1 MTDYKIPP
9 SSQVVDQQFVTV
21 RGPDGI
27 QTGFQ
32 YDAETKTFWRQPG
45 SIVIPSFHG
54 QTHVNEDPVPLAT
67 IDRKGLMDRDD
78 KAKLDQLV
86 QTRFGVLGF
95 QGAGFPD
102 DGGWLEGDIILAAG
116 TEFISLERIGN
127 VVRFT
132 VDSPIPLNCGCEE
145 CAQIFW
151 IQDESD
157 TTSIRPPSCAGKLP
171 GVNSYGEFKAYLLPE
186 NTIIDPANPL
196 PTLNKKVSYPA
207 FIFKR
212 YENAT
217 VPGLGEIHAVL
228 SRNSNLTTQV
238 GWSMTP
244 GATGKVENIW
254 FMGLDDEGNQIK
266 FEMDPNNDADML
278 GLLLYKGHSLTRR
291 MAVVTSYSQSIL
303 ADNLYNCKFWDV
315 DNEAVIGDEFTAT
328 NVWQYN
334 NPGNSPDALDN
345 PQAKVL
351 DATVDLLPVGTLV
364 QIWEF
369 QVGESNGTRIVRRY
383 FNKEPRVNPY
393 TLWSWSGA
401 IKFGDLLIER
411 EELRP
416 GAPSEGYAYEV
427 DVSDIRLFERTI
439 WGITVFE
446 DRLILSDDGEA
457 TGGTET
463 EQVLRS
469 DSVSKLEA
477 SDPDLPQPNTV
488 IRALLASTCV
498 SGFVFIVNQW
508 VGSYLKFKSGP
519 LSGQI
524 FQILQNAS
532 SSVTLL
538 GDATEAE
545 PGDQF
550 DIFTEGKTGEPSG
563 VPINNQYVA
572 DVDPS
577 IPGLVV
583 KKTDPDT
590 DSERPVYIWH
600 RINHKNFYMKAYIGQ
615 PAASEFPPI
624 DVLLRAPV
632 DSFDDL
638 YMKVI
643 RRGVYETGPFRGMN
657 YIVVKGAHWKEL
669 PASGVLRTMTGIWRN
684 ETWHYY
690 YKAAFDRWDDDAVAL
705 IGMTEPFLFDEDF
718 VPDVQDN
725 TCGTGTGSTGTG
737 TGTDISGTSQ
747 PGEFVTVP
755 GNTTVASLLHAEYNA
770 ACCRLEFSIN
780 DTSEAES
787 VQLQFKTGIL
797 DMAEPYELDIAVDPA
812 DDFVRGMS
820 PGNYVVSRI
829 YTQDGFIINGTEN
842 PESEPENFRCYYG
855 GYLPTPIDGE
865 TERWNTLEVMYRD
878 EQIWVWWN
886 GLLIPPDPD
895 ASANLPVPVVV
906 NTPYFPV
913 NSTVEYGK
921 IAMRLWPGATLRKME
936 IRDQTLGFNE
946 FTYGQ
951 LEISS

>member
-9 SSQVVDQQFVTV
+9 SSSVVDQEFITV
-21 RGPDGI
+21 RGPNGI

-45 SIVIPSFHG
+45 SIIIPSFHG

-67 IDRKGLMDRDD
+67 IDRKGLMDRND
-78 KAKLDQLV
+78 KAKLDELV
-86 QTRFGVLGF
+86 QMRLGVLGF

-102 DGGWLEGDIILAAG
+102 DGGWLQGDIILAAG

-127 VVRFT
+127 VIRFT

-157 TTSIRPPSCAGKLP
+157 TQSIRPPSCAGKLP
-171 GVNSYGEFKAYLLPE
+171 GVNSYGELKIYLMPE
-186 NTIIDPANPL
+186 NTIIDPSNPI
-196 PTLNKKVSYPA
+196 PTLNKKSSYPA

-212 YENAT
+212 YENST
-217 VPGLGEIHAVL
+217 VPGYGEIHAVL
-228 SRNSNLTTQV
+228 ARNSNLSTQV

-244 GATGKVENIW
+244 GATGRVETVW
-254 FMGLDDEGNQIK
+254 FTGLDDEGNQIK
-266 FEMDPNNDADML
+266 FEFEPNKDADML
-278 GLLLYKGHSLTRR
+278 GVLLYKGHSLTRR
-291 MAVVTSYSQSIL
+291 MAVVTSYSSSIL
-303 ADNLYNCKFWDV
+303 SDNIYNCKFWNIDS
-315 DNEAVIGDEFTAT
+315 EKVIGDEFTAK
-328 NVWQYN
+328 NIWQYN
-334 NPGNSPDALDN
+334 NPGNSPSALDN
-345 PQAKVL
+345 PQAIVL
-351 DATVDLLPVGTLV
+351 DATVDLLPIGTLV

-369 QVGESNGTRIVRRY
+369 QVGEANNVRIVRRY
-383 FNKEPRVNPY
+383 FNKEPKINPY

-401 IKFGDLLIER
+401 IRFGDLLIER

-416 GAPSEGYAYEV
+416 GAASEDYAYEV

-463 EQVLRS
+463 EQILRS

-498 SGFVFIVNQW
+498 SGLAFIVNQW
-508 VGSYLKFKSGP
+508 VGYHLKFTSGP
-519 LSGQI
+519 LSDQI

-538 GDATEAE
+538 GDATAAE
-545 PGDQF
+545 VGDTF

-577 IPGLVV
+577 LPGLVV
-583 KKTDPDT
+583 KSTDPEA

-600 RINHKNFYMKAYIGQ
+600 RINHKNFYFKGYFGQ
-615 PAASEFPPI
+615 PDSSRFPPI

-632 DSFDDL
+632 DSFDDV
-638 YMKVI
+638 YMKII

-657 YIVVKGAHWKEL
+657 YVVVKGVHWDDV
-669 PASGVLRTMTGIWRN
+669 PPSGVLRTLTGIFRN

-690 YKAAFDRWDDDAVAL
+690 YKAAFDRWDDDGVAL
-705 IGMTEPFLFDEDF
+705 IGMNEPFLFDEDF
-718 VPDVQDN
+718 VPEVAEN
-725 TCGTGTGSTGTG
+725 TCGTGTGTGTEI
-737 TGTDISGTSQ
+737 TGTAQ

-755 GNTTVASLLHAEYNA
+755 GNTTVAQLLHAEYNA
-770 ACCRLEFSIN
+770 ACLRLEFSIN
-780 DTSEAES
+780 DTSDAES
-787 VQLQFKTGIL
+787 VQLQFKGGIL
-797 DMAEPYELDIAVDPA
+797 DMGTPYELELTNDPSE
-812 DDFVRGMS
+812 DLVRGMK
-820 PGNYVVSRI
+820 PGDYAVSKI
-829 YTQDGFIINGTEN
+829 YTQDGFIVSGTEN
-842 PESEPENFRCYYG
+842 PQSDPDNFRCYFG
-855 GYLPTPIDGE
+855 GYLPTPINGE
-865 TERWNTLEVMYRD
+865 TERWNMLEIMYRD
-878 EQIWVWWN
+878 DQIWVWWN
-886 GLLIPPDPD
+886 GLLIPPDPTE
-895 ASANLPVPVVV
+895 SAKLPVPVPV

-913 NSTVEYGK
+913 HSTVEIGK
-921 IAMRLWPGATLRKME
+921 VALRLWPGAKLRQLE
-936 IRDQTLGFNE
+936 IRDQTMGFNE